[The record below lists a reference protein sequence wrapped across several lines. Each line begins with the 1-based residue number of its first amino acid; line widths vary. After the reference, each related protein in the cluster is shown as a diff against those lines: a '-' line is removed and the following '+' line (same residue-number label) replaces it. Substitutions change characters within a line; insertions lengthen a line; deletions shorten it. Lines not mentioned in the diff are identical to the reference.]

1 MFSMCVNQLHMEVI
15 MTFGYSMPT
24 KSPLEDLCDY
34 LNKKECEKAQQEEYR
49 VRENEK
55 IMNERKQLEEKVEWL
70 QKLLSKME
78 LR

>member
-1 MFSMCVNQLHMEVI
+1 

-24 KSPLEDLCDY
+24 KSPLEDLQDY
-34 LNKKECEKAQQEEYR
+34 IAGNEREKAQQAEYR
-49 VRENEK
+49 NRENQR

-70 QKLLSKME
+70 QKLLLKME

>member
-1 MFSMCVNQLHMEVI
+1 

-24 KSPLEDLCDY
+24 KSPLEDLRDY
-34 LNKKECEKAQQEEYR
+34 IDGNEREKAQQAEYR
-49 VRENEK
+49 NRENQR

-70 QKLLSKME
+70 QKLLSKMV

>member
-1 MFSMCVNQLHMEVI
+1 

-24 KSPLEDLCDY
+24 KSPLEDLRDY
-34 LNKKECEKAQQEEYR
+34 IDGNERVKAQQEECR

-70 QKLLSKME
+70 QRLLLKME